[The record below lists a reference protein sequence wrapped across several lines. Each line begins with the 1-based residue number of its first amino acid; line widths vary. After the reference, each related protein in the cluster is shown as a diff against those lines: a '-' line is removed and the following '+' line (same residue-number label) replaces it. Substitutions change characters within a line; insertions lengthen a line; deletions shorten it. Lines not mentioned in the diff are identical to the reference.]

1 MKFVGH
7 AKTLWMH
14 ASETGR
20 RRARKVQYL
29 KRGYEYLVFFFTGY
43 SVKDIPFDEYAE
55 ASGRTCVMDLGT
67 DVLVSDFFYN

>member
-20 RRARKVQYL
+20 RRARTVQYL
-29 KRGYEYLVFFFTGY
+29 KRGYEYLVFFITGY
-43 SVKDIPFDEYAE
+43 SLKDIPFDEYAE

-67 DVLVSDFFYN
+67 DVLVSDFSYN